1 MKPRTTTSDV
11 TALPEQSQLEVCNI
25 ENEIGILHRQSVRQW
40 NVFFSHK
47 MSNATNVGIPMQFQA
62 SSLHAFIVVGLRDPD
77 TANQQNFVP
86 AAEQRFPR
94 GLLQP
99 ERGM

>member
-1 MKPRTTTSDV
+1 
-11 TALPEQSQLEVCNI
+11 
-25 ENEIGILHRQSVRQW
+25 
-40 NVFFSHK
+40 
-47 MSNATNVGIPMQFQA
+47 MQFQA
-62 SSLHAFIVVGLRDPD
+62 SSLHAFILVGLRDPD

-99 ERGM
+99 ERGMETQLQFQEGMYLLRGSILLGERLLPV